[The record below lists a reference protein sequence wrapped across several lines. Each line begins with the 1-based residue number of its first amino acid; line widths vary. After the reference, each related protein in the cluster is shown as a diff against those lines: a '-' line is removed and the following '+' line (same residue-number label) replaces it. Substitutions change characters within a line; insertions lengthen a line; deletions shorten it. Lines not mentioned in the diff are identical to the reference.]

1 MERKPKVFVVM
12 PFTEDLLALYEEF
25 KRVFGEQY
33 EFTNAGDLDNQQ
45 NILQDIVEGIFTAD
59 IVLADLTGLN
69 ANVFYELGLAHA
81 MNKKTIIITQDIGEL
96 PFDIKAY
103 RANEYSLQ
111 FNKLPHLM
119 DELRKLLDGAV
130 NGQVKYGNPV
140 SDFIPNYLSIE
151 QACEKNNEPS
161 VISDEADRISPTVES
176 AGDFDG
182 QGFIDFLANVEE
194 SSERLNDEILA
205 MGKDVTEL
213 NLSVNNATAE
223 INRVKGSSKSLNAS
237 FVRNVLRKLAEPI
250 DAFAIKIRKHTI
262 DISHQWSIVENNY
275 LTMLDDEHAQT
286 PENIEQIRTS
296 ITALKG
302 LQNAIYTSNGQIDS
316 FVTSLR
322 TCMGMERQLSKA
334 LSILTVELE
343 KYLSI
348 TDAMASSVDR
358 IINKSNIVIA
368 HSSIEK

>member
-140 SDFIPNYLSIE
+140 SDFIPNYFSIE

-176 AGDFDG
+176 AEDFDG

-205 MGKDVTEL
+205 MGKDMTEL